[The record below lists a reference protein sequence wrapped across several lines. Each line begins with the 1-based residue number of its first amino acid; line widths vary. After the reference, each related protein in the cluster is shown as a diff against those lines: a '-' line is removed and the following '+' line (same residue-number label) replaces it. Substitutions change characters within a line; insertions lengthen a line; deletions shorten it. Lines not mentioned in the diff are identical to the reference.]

1 MQKKSLIKQNILY
14 FIEYKG
20 ISKYRF
26 YQKTGITRGILDQ
39 DNGMSEENTT
49 KFLAYFPEVSPEWLL
64 TGRGDML
71 RQTKSD
77 TQTGDINNS
86 NIIGS
91 NVNGSGISINATPTE
106 LLDVIKKQQE
116 HIDKLL
122 NIIDNKSSS

>member
-39 DNGMSEENTT
+39 DNGMSEENTA